1 MKKRYLVSP
10 IGRGMIPAGVVGKD
24 RITAPT
30 EVEMEESRVAKVRK
44 FGKVVELADEE
55 NKKVTDEEPIVKT
68 VDDNVDSVESINEDE
83 KVEEVVNAENVVGQ
97 EEPVQEVEEHKDN
110 SSQVI
115 DEGTVETPVVEE
127 TSAETNIETAK
138 DTADDKP
145 KSSSNRKKT
154 TIKK

>member
-68 VDDNVDSVESINEDE
+68 VDNNVDSVESINEDE